1 MTYLLS
7 VSRVAQSVERKTL
20 TTKTHLV
27 VKGSS
32 PFLGESFGTA
42 WQSECVQDA
51 RVLANLPGAVHKGS
65 LSWVPA
71 LVSEWRH
78 MMQVKLCVLI
88 ASVQHTS
95 PTAALMLQLGIWQP
109 FLEAVF
115 VVVAVVGF
123 HDAGLE

>member
-1 MTYLLS
+1 
-7 VSRVAQSVERKTL
+7 
-20 TTKTHLV
+20 
-27 VKGSS
+27 
-32 PFLGESFGTA
+32 
-42 WQSECVQDA
+42 
-51 RVLANLPGAVHKGS
+51 
-65 LSWVPA
+65 
-71 LVSEWRH
+71 
-78 MMQVKLCVLI
+78 MQVKLCVPI